1 MFAGDVAFCNF
12 LCHFGTCKTELL
24 GSTFYEVN
32 QCLLE
37 KEVQDVYCKSIQVIV
52 ITLPSVSLCL
62 FNFYC
67 AMYNFILIVCVIHG

>member
-37 KEVQDVYCKSIQVIV
+37 KEVQDVYCKSIQEFLFF
-52 ITLPSVSLCL
+52 LPLPHKWERNRS
-62 FNFYC
+62 
-67 AMYNFILIVCVIHG
+67 